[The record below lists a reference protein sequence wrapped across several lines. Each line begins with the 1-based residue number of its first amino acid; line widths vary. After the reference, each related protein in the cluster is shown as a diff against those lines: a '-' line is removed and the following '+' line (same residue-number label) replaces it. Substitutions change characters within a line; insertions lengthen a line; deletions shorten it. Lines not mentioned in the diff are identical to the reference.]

1 MPILLVIGFAAANL
15 SPHWLLHLSD
25 SVVVDYI
32 ANTLYVGIEAILVA
46 LLLAAAPAWLTHFF
60 EFKGRR
66 IASFLQLL
74 PLTIPAF
81 LLAAIYIQTSH
92 HPFFQSR
99 EILGIEIGS
108 ATAPWIFLFLRVA
121 LVRIPQEFTEIART
135 FGLSTGQRVLKIY
148 LPLLFTS
155 LLVGCTLVFVQ
166 SVGDYGAAD
175 MVGIS
180 TYSVGLYNQWLSLQ
194 RNDVGLAMACL
205 PILTAILI
213 FFLILFVFPRRG
225 RAGSG
230 VGYGAGAATGSAG
243 LLAPITRRRL
253 TGRNAFVANFVCI
266 MATAFNFLIPCALC
280 LAWSIERF
288 GYIPLSSLYS
298 DALSS
303 LLTSFS
309 VMALALFI
317 TLLFAR
323 FSRIGERTGT
333 PEKATWLVILNFLLP
348 PLVMALVLLKFGTW
362 LGTHL
367 GHPDDEAS
375 LFTTTRLSIVLAQS
389 GMFLPLMLLPVT
401 ETLARLPAALKDS
414 ALTLGLSQNQ
424 TFFRAILPQLKIAL
438 AAGGILVFVL
448 SLTELTM
455 TLLLQPFGY
464 QALVL
469 RIFSFTTT
477 MSMHSAA
484 LWVLISVMICSYPIW
499 ALSAFLETRGRIRA

>member
-1 MPILLVIGFAAANL
+1 MPVLLVIGFAAANL
-15 SPHWLLHLSD
+15 SPHWILHLGD
-25 SVVVDYI
+25 TVVVDYI
-32 ANTLYVGIEAILVA
+32 VNTIYVGIEAILVA
-46 LLLAAAPAWLTHFF
+46 LLLAAVPAWLTHFF

-108 ATAPWIFLFLRVA
+108 ATSPWIFLFLRVA
-121 LVRIPQEFTEIART
+121 LARIPQEFTEIART

-148 LPLLFTS
+148 LPLLLSS
-155 LLVGCTLVFVQ
+155 LLVGCALVFVQ

-205 PILTAILI
+205 PILSALLI
-213 FFLILFVFPRRG
+213 FILILFVFPRRG
-225 RAGSG
+225 RAGMG
-230 VGYGAGAATGSAG
+230 TGAATGSAG
-243 LLAPITRRRL
+243 LMAPITRRRL
-253 TGRNAFVANFVCI
+253 TGRNALGANFICI
-266 MATAFNFLIPCALC
+266 ATTAFSFLIPCALC
-280 LAWSIERF
+280 LSWSIQRF
-288 GYIPLSSLYS
+288 GYIPLSSLYT
-298 DALSS
+298 DTLSS
-303 LLTSFS
+303 LITSFS
-309 VMALALFI
+309 VMAVALFV

-323 FSRIGERTGT
+323 FAQIGERTGT
-333 PEKATWLVILNFLLP
+333 QEKASSLVILNFLLP
-348 PLVMALVLLKFGTW
+348 PLVMALVLLKLGAW
-362 LGTHL
+362 IGTHL
-367 GHPDDEAS
+367 GHPDDPAS

-414 ALTLGLSQNQ
+414 ALTLGLSQNHA
-424 TFFRAILPQLKIAL
+424 FFRAILPQLRIAL

-448 SLTELTM
+448 SFTELTM